1 MYCQLTRRSH
11 WRGHLPGIG
20 IFLFLM
26 AGAASAGELKPPR
39 VFGAGS
45 FPYGI
50 AVGDFNEDGKLDLAV
65 ANSNLLSQQASS
77 LGVFLGNGDGT
88 FQPMVSYQVGRTPR
102 AVVAGDF
109 NGDGH
114 LDLAVANQDG
124 FVSVLLG
131 DGRGNFQNAVDFAAG
146 PSPLSIAE
154 GDFNGDGH
162 LDLAVANFVEKATP
176 GQVSVLIGNGDGTFR
191 PPVQF
196 VAGVVPQAI
205 AVGDVNGD
213 GRPDL
218 VVANDGYGNI
228 PGKVGVLLGQGD
240 GTFGPV
246 QEYSAG
252 VNPFSIALGDFNGDG
267 NLDVVVTDET
277 QLRVEV
283 LLNNGKGGFNAAVPY
298 STGQNPFSVAVGDV
312 NGDGALDLVVANM
325 ADGTVSVL
333 LGTGNGTFETGTA
346 YNTGLGVATSVS
358 PQAVALGDFNGDRH
372 PDVAVANATL
382 PRGTVSLLLN
392 TGSVALL
399 VSPTVLSYVSTGVG
413 TSSPPATVTIRNNTK
428 VSLPIA
434 AIAVAGMDRS
444 DFLESDTCSS
454 SLAPQA
460 TCAISVTFHPMQ
472 NGDRTAILVIG
483 DGAPDSPQEV
493 LLRGSGQ

>member
-1 MYCQLTRRSH
+1 
-11 WRGHLPGIG
+11 
-20 IFLFLM
+20 M

-45 FPYGI
+45 FPFGV

-65 ANSNLLSQQASS
+65 ANSNLLSQQTSS

-88 FQPMVSYQVGRTPR
+88 LQPMVAYQVGQTPR

-131 DGRGNFQNAVDFAAG
+131 DGRGNFQNAVNFAAG
-146 PSPLSIAE
+146 PSPLSIAA
-154 GDFNGDGH
+154 GDFNGDH
-162 LDLAVANFVEKATP
+162 VMDLAVANFVEKATT
-176 GQVSVLIGNGDGTFR
+176 GQVTVLIGNGDGTFR
-191 PPVQF
+191 PPVQYG
-196 VAGVVPQAI
+196 AGVVPQAI
-205 AVGDVNGD
+205 AVGDINGD

-228 PGKVGVLLGQGD
+228 PGKVGVLLGLGD

-246 QEYSAG
+246 KEYGAG

-267 NLDVVVTDET
+267 NPDVVVTDET

-283 LLNNGKGGFNAAVPY
+283 LLNDGQGGFYPAVAYP
-298 STGQNPFSVAVGDV
+298 TGQNPFSVAVGDV

-333 LGTGNGTFETGTA
+333 LGTGKGTFQTGTA
-346 YNTGLGVATSVS
+346 YNAGLELAPSVS
-358 PQAVALGDFNGDRH
+358 PQAVALGDFNGDGH
-372 PDVAVANATL
+372 PDAAVVNATL
-382 PRGTVSLLLN
+382 PRGTVGLLMN
-392 TGSVALL
+392 TGSAALL
-399 VSPTVLSYVSTGVG
+399 VSPTVLSYVSTPVG
-413 TSSPPATVTIRNNTK
+413 TSSPPATVTLRNDGK
-428 VSLPIA
+428 VSLSIG
-434 AIAVAGMDRS
+434 AITVAGADGS
-444 DFLESDTCSS
+444 DFPKSDTCSS

-460 TCAISVTFHPMQ
+460 TCTISVTFHPVQ
-472 NGDRTAILVIG
+472 KGNRTAVLAIG
-483 DGAPDSPQEV
+483 DGAPDSPQKV
-493 LLRGSGQ
+493 LLKGSGQ